1 MNDETPIR
9 QLNQQILSILAF
21 YRTASEEDKT
31 RFEADFKDQIAA
43 LDPRSKTMFDVILKA
58 AKAGKTL
65 EQTFSDLEK
74 LK

>member
-1 MNDETPIR
+1 MKDEIPIR

-31 RFEADFKDQIAA
+31 QFEATFKDQIAA
-43 LDPRSKTMFDVILKA
+43 LDPRSKALFEVILKA
-58 AKAGKTL
+58 AKAGKNL